1 MTQLRT
7 PGFDFAGCDPHA
19 AARAGLMTTMEV
31 EGAPGPYDSLPASGT
46 PIPGPIPQG
55 AIVVMNGSGKAILA
69 DNTAVTTDAP
79 SMMFVAVDG
88 DQDFDGCYVH
98 VVTCIQGGF
107 EFKTDQFV
115 AGGYAPM
122 DKLTC
127 GEVGPPDRR
136 GKFRLAAKGE
146 QIYGFVGARGLD
158 SINGVLY
165 VIIPQGVCPA
175 MP

>member
-69 DNTAVTTDAP
+69 DNDDASTDFP

-88 DQDFDGCYVH
+88 DQDFDGCFVH
-98 VVTCIQGGF
+98 TVTCIQGGF
-107 EFKTDQFV
+107 EFKTDQFTT
-115 AGGYAPM
+115 AGYGPM

-127 GEVGPPDRR
+127 GDTAGSDV